1 MSESL
6 IPQVTESVLP
16 FKDSENDH
24 LPLKIFK
31 TITFLP

>member
-6 IPQVTESVLP
+6 IPQVIESLLP

-24 LPLKIFK
+24 LHLKIFK
-31 TITFLP
+31 TVTFLP

>member
-6 IPQVTESVLP
+6 IPRVIESLLP
-16 FKDSENDH
+16 IKDSENDH